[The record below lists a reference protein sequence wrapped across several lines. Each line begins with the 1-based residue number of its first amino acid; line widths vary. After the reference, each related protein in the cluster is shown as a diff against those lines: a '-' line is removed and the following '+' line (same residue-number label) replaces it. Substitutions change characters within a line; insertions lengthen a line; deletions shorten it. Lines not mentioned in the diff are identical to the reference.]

1 MLQTI
6 RVAESGSS
14 ILRGPAVWNQT
25 LPYLQGRSGGDAV
38 EVALVCHIAVRTA
51 ADLIRCLSSHHG
63 SKLFSLLAWHVLFI
77 LPECNVYVDQLHF
90 CTREMDPICATNG
103 RTYPNKCVFCS
114 EKLKDSGK
122 FDFSHWGCC

>member
-1 MLQTI
+1 M
-6 RVAESGSS
+6 S
-14 ILRGPAVWNQT
+14 
-25 LPYLQGRSGGDAV
+25 
-38 EVALVCHIAVRTA
+38 
-51 ADLIRCLSSHHG
+51 
-63 SKLFSLLAWHVLFI
+63 LFSSWIKVIFIIGLACPLYFETAFVPLRETRET
-77 LPECNVYVDQLHF
+77 PECNVYVDQLHF